1 MYSLIVVDYNAL
13 DTTIEYICRC
23 YDRLG
28 MEGAGHTVI
37 VENGS
42 SEGTLERMRLRFGDP
57 EELQFPEIPV
67 ALYLYRNAEQQICY
81 CNSGANLGYAKGNNL
96 GVNIAQAMW
105 HDFGYIISNNDL
117 VFEKD
122 LDMKYINNLFHQNPA
137 IGIVGPKVITP
148 AGEIQSPRVWQS
160 PLRRL
165 FVTYWVEMLGSVL
178 PKNAY
183 SRLWRKCCFD
193 TDVHAESG
201 PCDWLMGCFFFAR
214 ADIFHKAGLFDEH
227 TFLYAEE
234 MILSKRLEAVGA
246 YPYFCAEQEIIHNH
260 GQTTRSAISAIRV
273 KELDLN
279 ANCYFYETYW
289 GCGKFTILAAK
300 LNFKVY
306 KAVFMLWQKVKSHLK
321 RKS

>member
-42 SEGTLERMRLRFGDP
+42 SEGTLERMRLRFGEP
-57 EELQFPEIPV
+57 EELQIPEIPV

-148 AGEIQSPRVWQS
+148 AGEIVCSPDA
-160 PLRRL
+160 LK
-165 FVTYWVEMLGSVL
+165 E
-178 PKNAY
+178 
-183 SRLWRKCCFD
+183 
-193 TDVHAESG
+193 
-201 PCDWLMGCFFFAR
+201 
-214 ADIFHKAGLFDEH
+214 
-227 TFLYAEE
+227 
-234 MILSKRLEAVGA
+234 ILLKLLKILIALLIKSL
-246 YPYFCAEQEIIHNH
+246 
-260 GQTTRSAISAIRV
+260 
-273 KELDLN
+273 KELLHFIESLEI
-279 ANCYFYETYW
+279 A
-289 GCGKFTILAAK
+289 KFSELIYRL
-300 LNFKVY
+300 
-306 KAVFMLWQKVKSHLK
+306 
-321 RKS
+321 